1 MFPPIA
7 EMPLQGQSGPNG
19 QELVYAPGVF
29 PPSQA
34 LLCGEDPQAA
44 KPFPWY
50 ALKVRT
56 GAEPRVKTALENK
69 GYDIF
74 LPTWLDCRRYSDR
87 IKKVQ
92 APLFSGYLFCRLDVL
107 HRLPVLTTSW
117 VDSIVGFGGE
127 PSPIEEHEV
136 AAIQQVVD
144 AGASLTPW
152 PYLRESERVRIQFG
166 PFTGLEGF
174 VLRADG
180 KERLIL
186 SVHLLQRSIAVEID
200 RTHIRPLKTGT
211 PFPVPARQRPYTRER
226 GERQ

>member
-1 MFPPIA
+1 MFSLIA
-7 EMPLQGQSGPNG
+7 EQGRQ
-19 QELVYAPGVF
+19 
-29 PPSQA
+29 
-34 LLCGEDPQAA
+34 
-44 KPFPWY
+44 FPWY

-56 GAEPRVKTALENK
+56 GAEPRVQTALKNK
-69 GYDIF
+69 GYEVF

-92 APLFSGYLFCRLDVL
+92 APLFAGYLFCRLDVE

-127 PSPIEEHEV
+127 PCPIEEREV
-136 AAIQQVVD
+136 AAIQRVVE
-144 AGASLTPW
+144 AGSSPTPW
-152 PYLRESERVRIQFG
+152 PYLREGEAVRIQFG

-180 KERLIL
+180 KERLII

-200 RTHIRPLKTGT
+200 RTHIRPLVYKVT
-211 PFPVPARQRPYTRER
+211 PQLV
-226 GERQ
+226 